1 MFTSERQP
9 DPEDRVPRGKS
20 KRNMVLEAIRLET
33 GDDGVEFL
41 RKVIRLGLGAG
52 GMPPI
57 PGILSEAIKRIQPP
71 IKPVMECVNLDISNC
86 KTDAEKAVKVLS
98 AVAVGSIPPDVG
110 QMIIGMIK
118 DSILITESTE
128 LLERLE
134 ALEAAIEASNK
145 K

>member
-1 MFTSERQP
+1 MFTSDRQP

-20 KRNMVLEAIRLET
+20 KKNMILEAIKLET
-33 GDDGVEFL
+33 GNDGVEFL
-41 RKVIRLGLGAG
+41 RKVIRIGLGSKDSPAVP
-52 GMPPI
+52 M
-57 PGILSEAIKRIQPP
+57 ILSEAIKRIQPP

-98 AVAVGSIPPDVG
+98 AVAIGNIPPDVG
-110 QMIIGMIK
+110 QMLIGMIK